1 MTTSRK
7 RWLLA
12 IAITVV
18 GIGGAFFAWQS
29 LKGSG
34 RDGGFVSGN
43 GRIEA
48 TEYNIAS
55 KRAGRIATVL
65 VAEGDMVQ
73 PGQVLARMD
82 TQDLEAD
89 LREAQAQLAQAREDK
104 RRALAVVTQRE
115 NELRGA
121 VAAISQRQSELRR
134 TNAAIAQRQ
143 SELRRADAAIAQR
156 QSELDL
162 ARKELDRAQALLDEG
177 MIARQRVDE
186 QVNKKQTAEAALA
199 QERAARQAAEGA
211 LAEAEAQR
219 QSAQSAIVQQEAQR
233 QAVESTL
240 AGARIDIDFRDAA
253 IEAAAARIQKITTEI
268 ADSTLKSP
276 VQGRVQYRVAQPG
289 EVLGAGGPV
298 LNLIDLSDVY
308 LTFFLPTAA
317 AGRVAIGTEV
327 RLVLDA
333 VPQYVIPAQVSFV
346 ADVAQFTP
354 KTVETASERE
364 KLMFRVKAQI
374 PPDLLKKHIT
384 NVKTGLPGVAHVRLD
399 PKATWP
405 AALQVKLPQ

>member
-1 MTTSRK
+1 MAISRK
-7 RWLLA
+7 RWVLA
-12 IAITVV
+12 TAIILV
-18 GIGGAFFAWQS
+18 GIGAAFFAWQS
-29 LKGSG
+29 LKGKG
-34 RDGGFVSGN
+34 DDKNVVSGN

-48 TEYNIAS
+48 TEYNIAT
-55 KRAGRIATVL
+55 KRAGRLLTVL
-65 VAEGDMVQ
+65 AAEGEMVQ
-73 PGQVLARMD
+73 PGQELARMD
-82 TQDLEAD
+82 TQDIEAD
-89 LREAQAQLAQAREDK
+89 LREAQSQAAQAREDK

-121 VAAISQRQSELRR
+121 VAAI
-134 TNAAIAQRQ
+134 AQRQ

-162 ARKELDRAQALLDEG
+162 AQKELDRAQALLDEG
-177 MIARQRVDE
+177 AIARQRVDE
-186 QVNKKQTAEAALA
+186 QVNKKQSAEAALA

-211 LAEAEAQR
+211 LVEAEAQR

-233 QAVESTL
+233 QAVEATL
-240 AGARIDIDFRDAA
+240 AAARIDIDYRQAA

-276 VQGRVQYRVAQPG
+276 VQGRVQYKVAQPG
-289 EVLGAGGPV
+289 EVLSAGGPV
-298 LNLIDLSDVY
+298 LSLIDLSDVY

-317 AGRVAIGTEV
+317 AGRVAIGSEV

-333 VPQYVIPAQVSFV
+333 APQYVIPAQVSFV

-374 PPDLLKKHIT
+374 PADLLKKHIT
-384 NVKTGLPGVAHVRLD
+384 HVKTGLPGVAHVRLD
-399 PKATWP
+399 PKVAWP
-405 AALQVKLPQ
+405 AELQVKIPQ